1 MGVDTEELE
10 IVEDFRALDVDDS
23 VVVIELAMDD
33 FRYWLGVG
41 DGCDTFL
48 RITSQCCASS
58 AVISLICPFVI
69 LSEYTDRF
77 RAGRAIIVLCRSL
90 LKLVPVIALGCSR
103 CSTLG
108 L

>member
-1 MGVDTEELE
+1 MGVDTKELE
-10 IVEDFRALDVDDS
+10 NVEDFRALGVDDS
-23 VVVIELAMDD
+23 MVIVELVADD
-33 FRYWLGVG
+33 FRYASGVG

-90 LKLVPVIALGCSR
+90 LKLVPVIVLGWS
-103 CSTLG
+103 
-108 L
+108 